1 MARLQEV
8 LQVFGSFEGTEAA
21 GDGDG
26 GAEAA
31 HVAAAAA
38 ETLAAAG
45 AAADDEAAPMDEEGG
60 EVLSEGSWGAYP
72 PRSDPSS
79 SARLSTAT
87 AATLATPSSW
97 KMDQRTCSSVGKR
110 E

>member
-21 GDGDG
+21 GEGDG

-60 EVLSEGSWGAYP
+60 EVLSEVLRESLACP
-72 PRSDPSS
+72 DAPSVRS
-79 SARLSTAT
+79 SAPLRRRFRRAV
-87 AATLATPSSW
+87 TP
-97 KMDQRTCSSVGKR
+97 
-110 E
+110 